1 MKRSDSSTIRV
12 ERRQGLALRGFGE
25 ILDRRNDVTHRL
37 LEVGLQIAMPHNS
50 FVGIEI
56 NQNQGPG
63 LKQANLRDDG
73 PLQGHHDRPRSNALK
88 SQLNSRH
95 EWLLP

>member
-1 MKRSDSSTIRV
+1 MKRSDSSPIRV

-37 LEVGLQIAMPHNS
+37 LDVGLQIAMPHNS
-50 FVGIEI
+50 CVGIEI
-56 NQNQGPG
+56 NQNQGPV

-73 PLQGHHDRPRSNALK
+73 PLKGHNHRARSKTLY
-88 SQLNSRH
+88 SELNPRH
-95 EWLLP
+95 EWPLP